1 MGCLMASTALHDL
14 EDYSPYHLRRVL
26 ERLREG
32 LSDRLAVRLLMAH
45 RDELD
50 ARLHR
55 DLLDLDAD
63 REAHLCVCGAYGQGK
78 SQTLA
83 YVRESALQQGYAVSA
98 INLDARDLPLHRFRQ
113 VYRALLQALTLPE
126 AQEGAA
132 TYTSYIDAWSAWAR
146 AQPLDSEDRARA
158 LVALLPAA
166 MPHVFKAILVALAQP
181 TQEDQSRRRQTRPYA
196 EIRPAD
202 IPWVLQRALQG
213 EFIPVARVRAALKS
227 RQVSFYRD
235 ASLALPGD
243 EPFLQMLLALPQLLR
258 RLGYRGWVVL
268 FDEAEAISQV
278 RRPMRAR
285 SYRILH
291 HLLCPDAPHQG
302 FYPVFAFTPDFFQR
316 LQEED
321 YGLPEFER
329 DYAQAWHQLSM
340 YQLRSLSLADWR
352 ELCHL
357 LIAAHAAAYGWH
369 AERERLLPQLA
380 ALLPTLPLDDP
391 RSTFKALVDE
401 LDQVHQRD
409 WFAQRSGNRA

>member
-1 MGCLMASTALHDL
+1 
-14 EDYSPYHLRRVL
+14 
-26 ERLREG
+26 
-32 LSDRLAVRLLMAH
+32 
-45 RDELD
+45 
-50 ARLHR
+50 
-55 DLLDLDAD
+55 
-63 REAHLCVCGAYGQGK
+63 
-78 SQTLA
+78 
-83 YVRESALQQGYAVSA
+83 
-98 INLDARDLPLHRFRQ
+98 
-113 VYRALLQALTLPE
+113 
-126 AQEGAA
+126 
-132 TYTSYIDAWSAWAR
+132 
-146 AQPLDSEDRARA
+146 
-158 LVALLPAA
+158 
-166 MPHVFKAILVALAQP
+166 VFKAILVALAQP
-181 TQEDQSRRRQTRPYA
+181 SQAVPSRRRHTTLY
-196 EIRPAD
+196 EDIRPAD

-285 SYRILH
+285 NYRILH

-302 FYPVFAFTPDFFQR
+302 LCPVFAFTPDFFQR

-329 DYAQAWHQLSM
+329 NYAQAWHQLSM

-357 LIAAHAAAYGWH
+357 LIAVHAAAYGWH
-369 AERERLLPQLA
+369 AEREQLLPQLA
-380 ALLPTLPLDDP
+380 ALLSTLPLDDP